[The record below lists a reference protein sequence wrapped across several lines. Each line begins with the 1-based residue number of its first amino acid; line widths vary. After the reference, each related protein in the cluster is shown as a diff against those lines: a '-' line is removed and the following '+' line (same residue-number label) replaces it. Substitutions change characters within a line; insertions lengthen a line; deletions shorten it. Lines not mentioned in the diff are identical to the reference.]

1 MADIGGQPG
10 NQNAAKGR
18 RWQAAIDRALERRS
32 KADGIAELDR
42 LADKFLDEV
51 EAEGIAGFKE
61 FGDRLDGK
69 PAQTLQGPDGQSLFQ
84 GVERIIIDTPAT
96 KPE

>member
-18 RWQAAIDRALERRS
+18 RWQAAIDRALDRRS

-51 EAEGIAGFKE
+51 EAQGITGFKE
-61 FGDRLDGK
+61 FGDRMDGK
-69 PAQTLQGPDGQSLFQ
+69 PAQALEHSGPDGQPLPNSIN
-84 GVERIIIDTPAT
+84 VNIV
-96 KPE
+96 KPNA